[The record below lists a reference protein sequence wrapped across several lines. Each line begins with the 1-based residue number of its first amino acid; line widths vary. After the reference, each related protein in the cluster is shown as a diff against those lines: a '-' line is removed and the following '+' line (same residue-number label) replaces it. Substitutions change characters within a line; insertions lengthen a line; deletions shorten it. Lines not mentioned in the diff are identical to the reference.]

1 MTKKIIVD
9 DEICA
14 KRLKEMRESLGLTQ
28 QNIADIISVS
38 KGTISR
44 YESRKH
50 SPQVSHVRII
60 ADRLGISGE
69 WLAGVSDEKYVNKKV
84 EYKKVPIIGTI
95 AAGKPIYAQEDIID
109 WECVPKSLAVDFC
122 LLVKGDSMINAG
134 IYDGSIVYIRQQPD
148 VETGEIAA
156 VMVGGEEATLKRVY
170 KSNGTITLRPENPK
184 HKERFF
190 SKKEARDVRILGK
203 AIFYK
208 TEVR

>member
-9 DEICA
+9 DGICA

-60 ADRLGISGE
+60 AEHLGISGE
-69 WLAGVSDEKYVNKKV
+69 WLAGVSDEKYVDEKV

-95 AAGKPIYAQEDIID
+95 AAGKPIFAQEDIID

-148 VETGEIAA
+148 VENGEIAA
-156 VMVGGEEATLKRVY
+156 VIIDGEATLKRVY
-170 KSNGTITLRPENPK
+170 KMNGNVLLKAENPNSEDK
-184 HKERFF
+184 MYKCKEM
-190 SKKEARDVRILGK
+190 KDIKILGK
-203 AIFYK
+203 AISYK
-208 TEVR
+208 QEVR